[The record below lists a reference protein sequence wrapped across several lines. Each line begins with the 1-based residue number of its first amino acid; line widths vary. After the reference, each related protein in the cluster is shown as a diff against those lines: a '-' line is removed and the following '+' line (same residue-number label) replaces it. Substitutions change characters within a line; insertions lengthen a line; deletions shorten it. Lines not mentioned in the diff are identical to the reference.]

1 MKNTLKDI
9 VKINNKFCRS
19 VNLNLDFNDIEILKT
34 LICPTSF
41 KLVFENMLNNI
52 STTGQSAFTWTGPY
66 GAGKSS
72 LALLLTALLGKS
84 KKHRDIAQNI
94 IGNNLIKKLHL
105 KITVNKGWKIIPVV
119 GELTDVEEL
128 IIDLIEEDTG
138 EQINDIFDSFTD
150 YLKRN
155 EGLLL
160 VIDEMGKCLEETAK
174 KSSNIYFYQQ
184 LAEFASRTDGRF
196 IVIGILHQSFA
207 EYAKYL
213 PYSMR
218 DEWIKVQG
226 RYIDLPIN
234 TVGEEQ
240 IELISRAIK
249 STEHDNKYITTIAK
263 KTVDTIGKNKKIASE
278 KSLIEK
284 FINCWPICP
293 VVISLLSQLSRKKIG
308 QNQRSIFSFLSSGE
322 PMALRDFIN
331 NNDCTNRTLYM
342 PNDLFDYIK
351 INLESAILSSI
362 DSKLWHTAIDA
373 INKCQ
378 ARGFSEMHLNL
389 LKTIVV
395 IDLFSSG
402 SGIVANIELL
412 KSLYQDKNNN
422 IELALEELKKIS
434 VIVFKKHTDAYSIYE
449 GSDFDIEKAL
459 DEAYTNVNSNIDKLV
474 EISNFKP
481 IIAKRFYHKYGCLRW
496 FDIVLA
502 PIDDFH
508 LFIKKEKQRSKAVGM
523 IVIFLPFTLEDE
535 EIARNIVNNTGNL
548 DFPLIITIAKST
560 RIINEY
566 LKEMLALEWIQK
578 NKNELTGDP
587 IARSEVEDRKN
598 LLNSYLDSQ
607 LSKILVESIWYS
619 DGIEKKLKLDELSV
633 LISDKCEEIYYN
645 SPIIKSELINR
656 DKPSGNANAA
666 LNLLLKDMVLFKK
679 VENLGIEGFTPERGL
694 YNILLKDTGIHK
706 KNTKGEYIYCEPKNN
721 NLKSLWDFNDEY
733 LFDGK
738 TIGIIELY
746 EQWTKVPFGIKNG
759 LFSFLMISYIL
770 TRNNVIAVYRD
781 NVYNPDINDFL
792 IENIYL
798 NPKAISIKYI
808 KADKVNNNILSSLV
822 KIINE
827 INNNDELN
835 DNLEPLQIAQ
845 NLVLIIDNLHPW
857 VLKTRSLSK
866 ETTQFRELIKSS
878 NDPNK
883 LLFDDI
889 IKIFNIDNL
898 YNKLKYCLK
907 ELIDFYPLMI
917 QTVSVLITSELDVT
931 MATPVQIEKL
941 KERAN
946 NIRGIT
952 GDFQLDAFAARLS
965 TFSSSFNDIAGIISL
980 ANNKPPKDWIDL
992 DIENAKKE
1000 ILRLCTEFKKAELYT
1015 KLKNRPSTR
1024 QAIAYLSKIGG
1035 KEEIITGEF
1044 DLLLDKKN
1052 EVDIII
1058 KKIKQVIKNES
1069 NISVI
1074 LTALAETSIEY
1085 LRGKN
1090 EK

>member
-1 MKNTLKDI
+1 MKDTFKDI

-19 VNLNLDFNDIEILKT
+19 INLNLDFNDIEILKT

-41 KLVFENMLNNI
+41 KLVFENMIDNI

-72 LALLLTALLGKS
+72 LALLLTALMGRS
-84 KKHRDIAQNI
+84 KKHRDIAQSI
-94 IGNNLIKKLHL
+94 IGNSLTKKLQS
-105 KITVNKGWKIIPVV
+105 KIDIIKGWKILPIV
-119 GELTDVEEL
+119 GELIGVEEL
-128 IIDLIEEDTG
+128 ILDLMENDTG
-138 EQINDIFDSFTD
+138 ERTNDIFDCFEN

-160 VIDEMGKCLEETAK
+160 IIDEMGKCLEATAK
-174 KSSNIYFYQQ
+174 YSSNIYFYQQ
-184 LAEFASRTDGRF
+184 LAEFASRTNGRF
-196 IVIGILHQSFA
+196 VVIGILHQSFA

-213 PYSMR
+213 PYLMR

-249 STEHDNKYITTIAK
+249 SAEHDIKFISSIAK
-263 KTVDTIGKNKKIASE
+263 KTTEIISKNKKIVSE
-278 KSLIEK
+278 KSLTEK
-284 FINCWPICP
+284 LIHCYPICP
-293 VVISLLSQLSRKKIG
+293 VVISLLSQLSRKKFG

-322 PMALRDFIN
+322 PMALRDFIVN
-331 NNDCTNRTLYM
+331 NEYSDRILYM
-342 PNDLFDYIK
+342 PNDLFDYIRL
-351 INLESAILSSI
+351 NLESAILSST

-378 ARGFSEMHLNL
+378 ARGFSDIHLKI
-389 LKTIVV
+389 LKTIAV

-402 SGIVANIELL
+402 SGIVADIELL
-412 KSLYQDKNNN
+412 KSLYQDKNTN
-422 IELALEELKKIS
+422 IDLVIENLKNIS
-434 VIVFKKHTDAYSIYE
+434 IIIFKKHTNAFSIYE

-459 DEAYTNVNSNIDKLV
+459 DEAYINVNSNIDKLV

-481 IIAKRFYHKYGCLRW
+481 VIAKRYYHKYGCLRW

-502 PIDDFH
+502 PTDDFH
-508 LFIKKEKQRSKAVGM
+508 LFINKEKQKSKAVGM
-523 IVIFLPFTLEDE
+523 IIIFLPSTIEDE
-535 EIARNIVNNTGNL
+535 EIAKNIINNTGNL
-548 DFPLIITIAKST
+548 NFPVIITIAEST

-578 NKNELTGDP
+578 NKSELTGDP

-598 LLNSYLDSQ
+598 LLNSYLDTQ
-607 LSKILVESIWYS
+607 LSKILVESIWYT
-619 DGIEKKLKLDELSV
+619 DATEKKLKLDELSILV
-633 LISDKCEEIYYN
+633 SDKCEDIYYS

-666 LNLLLKDMVLFKK
+666 LYTLLRNMVLYKNI
-679 VENLGIEGFTPERGL
+679 ENLGIEGFTPVRGL

-706 KNTKGEYIYCEPKNN
+706 INSKGKYSYFEPKNN
-721 NLKSLWDFNDEY
+721 NLKPLWIFNDDY
-733 LFDGK
+733 LNNGK
-738 TIGIIELY
+738 TIGILELY
-746 EQWTKVPFGIKNG
+746 DQWAKIPFGIKSG
-759 LFSFLMISYIL
+759 LFSFLLISYIL
-770 TRNNVIAVYRD
+770 TRSNVIAVYRD
-781 NVYNPDINDFL
+781 NIYNPEINDFL

-808 KADKVNNNILSSLV
+808 KTDNINNKILSSLV
-822 KIINE
+822 KVINE
-827 INNNDELN
+827 INNNEELK
-835 DNLEPLQIAQ
+835 DDSEPLQIAQ
-845 NLVLIIDNLHPW
+845 NLVLIIDKLHPW
-857 VLKTRSLSK
+857 VLKTKSLSK

-883 LLFDDI
+883 LIFDDI
-889 IKIFNIDNL
+889 LKIFNIDNL
-898 YNKLKYCLK
+898 YEKLKECIN
-907 ELIDFYPLMI
+907 ELIDFYPSMI
-917 QTVSVLITSELDVT
+917 HSVGALLTGELDIT
-931 MATPVQIEKL
+931 MATPTQINKL
-941 KERAN
+941 KERAK
-946 NIRGIT
+946 NIRGIA

-1000 ILRLCTEFKKAELYT
+1000 ILKLCTEFKKAELYT

-1044 DLLLDKKN
+1044 DLLLDKKD
-1052 EVDIII
+1052 EVDELIKNI
-1058 KKIKQVIKNES
+1058 KKVIKNEKDLS
-1069 NISVI
+1069 II

-1085 LRGKN
+1085 MRKKN

>member
-41 KLVFENMLNNI
+41 KLVFENMLDNI

-72 LALLLTALLGKS
+72 LALLLTALIGKS
-84 KKHRDIAQNI
+84 KKHRDIAQSI
-94 IGNNLIKKLHL
+94 IGNSLIKKMHS
-105 KITVNKGWKIIPVV
+105 KIAINKGWKILPIV
-119 GELTDVEEL
+119 GELADVEEL
-128 IIDLIEEDTG
+128 ISDLIEEDTG
-138 EQINDIFDSFTD
+138 EQINDIFYSFND

-160 VIDEMGKCLEETAK
+160 VIDEMGKCLEATAK
-174 KSSNIYFYQQ
+174 NSSNIYFYQQ

-196 IVIGILHQSFA
+196 VVIGILHQSFA

-240 IELISRAIK
+240 IELISRTIK
-249 STEHDNKYITTIAK
+249 SMEHDNRYITTIAK
-263 KTVDTIGKNKKIASE
+263 KTVDTISKNKKVVSE
-278 KSLIEK
+278 KSLVEK
-284 FINCWPICP
+284 FVNCWPVCP
-293 VVISLLSQLSRKKIG
+293 VVISLLSQLSRKKFG

-322 PMALRDFIN
+322 PIALRDFIHN
-331 NNDCTNRTLYM
+331 NEYTNKTLYM
-342 PNDLFDYIK
+342 PYDLFDYIK
-351 INLESAILSSI
+351 INLESAILSST

-378 ARGFSEMHLNL
+378 ARGFSYIHLDL

-422 IELALEELKKIS
+422 IDLALEELKKIS
-434 VIVFKKHTDAYSIYE
+434 VIVFKKHNNAYSIYE

-459 DEAYTNVNSNIDKLV
+459 DEAYVNVDSNIDKLV

-508 LFIKKEKQRSKAVGM
+508 LYIKKEKQRSKAVGM
-523 IVIFLPFTLEDE
+523 IVIFLPSTLEDE
-535 EIARNIVNNTGNL
+535 EIARNYANNSGNL
-548 DFPLIITIAKST
+548 NFPVIITIAKST

-578 NKNELTGDP
+578 NKNELTGDS

-619 DGIEKKLKLDELSV
+619 DGIEKKLKLDELSILV
-633 LISDKCEEIYYN
+633 SDKCEEIFYN

-666 LNLLLKDMVLFKK
+666 LYSLLRNMVLFRNII
-679 VENLGIEGFTPERGL
+679 NLGIEGFTPVRGL

-706 KNTKGEYIYCEPKNN
+706 MNSKGEYSYFEPKNN
-721 NLKSLWDFNDEY
+721 NLKPLWDFNDKY
-733 LFDGK
+733 LYNGK
-738 TIGIIELY
+738 TIEITELY
-746 EQWTKVPFGIKNG
+746 DQWAKIPFGIKNG
-759 LFSFLMISYIL
+759 LFSFLLIAYIL
-770 TRNNVIAVYRD
+770 TRNNVVAVYRD
-781 NVYNPDINDFL
+781 NIYNPDINDFL

-808 KADKVNNNILSSLV
+808 KADNINNNILNSLV
-822 KIINE
+822 KVINE
-827 INNNDELN
+827 VNNNDELKFN
-835 DNLEPLQIAQ
+835 SEPLIIAQ
-845 NLVLIIDNLHPW
+845 KLVLIIDNLHPW
-857 VLKTRSLSK
+857 VLKTKLLTK

-883 LLFDDI
+883 LIFDDI
-889 IKIFNIDNL
+889 LKIFDIDNL
-898 YNKLKYCLK
+898 YIKLKDCLK
-907 ELIDFYPLMI
+907 ELIDFYPSMI
-917 QTVSVLITSELDVT
+917 HTVGFLITNELDIT
-931 MATPVQIEKL
+931 IATPEHIDKL

-946 NIRGIT
+946 NIRGIA

-1015 KLKNRPSTR
+1015 KLRNRPSTR

-1052 EVDIII
+1052 DVDDLI
-1058 KKIKQVIKNES
+1058 KKIKQVVKNEK
-1069 NISVI
+1069 NISLI

-1085 LRGKN
+1085 LRKKN